1 MGVLI
6 AECNINQARKGSERM
21 LDEIVGSRERKTKI
35 EKYSPFRIRGLGK
48 SSEAWSNPLL
58 GPTGRLIC
66 KSKAE
71 IGIYKQEEI
80 FCCEVVLAFRKS
92 VNSFFLLF
100 LSPLSYSHS
109 KVSLKD

>member
-48 SSEAWSNPLL
+48 SSEAWSNPLH
-58 GPTGRLIC
+58 GSTGRLIC
-66 KSKAE
+66 KSKTE
-71 IGIYKQEEI
+71 IGIYKQEQI
-80 FCCEVVLAFRKS
+80 FFVVK
-92 VNSFFLLF
+92 
-100 LSPLSYSHS
+100 
-109 KVSLKD
+109 